1 MTYIN
6 WLCLRITGDNEIQN
20 NIQGRVK
27 WFNAAKGFGFV
38 VSDQPGPDILIH
50 INVLRAFGHNT
61 ITEGARIELVAQE
74 SPRGLQATE
83 VVSITP
89 TEDPDYHEPHYAP
102 PTHAVNAATTAGQF
116 EPARIKWFDK
126 ARGFGFVTIFGSTS
140 DVFVHMET
148 LRQCHISD
156 LQAGEAVAVR
166 VAEGPRG
173 KMVAEIRPWESVLL
187 SESQPPES
195 DIDTGGGEDPE

>member
-1 MTYIN
+1 M
-6 WLCLRITGDNEIQN
+6 TGDNEIQN

-38 VSDQPGPDILIH
+38 ISDEPGPDILIH
-50 INVLRAFGHNT
+50 INVLRAFGHST
-61 ITEGARIELVAQE
+61 ITEGSRIELVAQE

-83 VVSITP
+83 VISVAP
-89 TEDPDYHEPHYAP
+89 AEDPTYHEPHYAP
-102 PTHAVNAATTAGQF
+102 PTHAVDDSATDGQF
-116 EPARIKWFDK
+116 RPARIKWFDK
-126 ARGFGFVTIFGSTS
+126 TRGFGFVTIFGSAT

-187 SESQPPES
+187 NETQQLES
-195 DIDTGGGEDPE
+195 DADTDGG